1 MAPTLLLI
9 HGRGR
14 ASSDEVARAAE
25 RLDAYVLRRKR
36 GWLGGLAKGLYAAGL
51 APIAESQAL
60 FPFYGNALADAI
72 RAYEVGGG
80 RRPEL
85 EILAADEPVEGAA
98 VVETKAAALLDAAA
112 ALGFDAEKELSY
124 SDPKASGELAE
135 RDPAQE
141 LGWGDALRV
150 PVLRAA
156 LQYVSRKTGAP
167 AVIIE
172 QFLEDVAYYLELKDM
187 RESVLGL
194 IERDLRQA
202 LPDGG
207 ELVVV
212 GHSLGTIVAY
222 DLLTR
227 LSDAYSVRLLVT
239 AGSPLGYPV
248 VQNNLLG
255 KVAGHKPAVPACL
268 PQVPSAWLNAYDV
281 LDVVALIHPLAGTFD
296 GPVGGQ
302 ISDERTHNPSGP
314 HAIDD
319 YLADPD
325 VAGPIGRHLGG

>member
-9 HGRGR
+9 HGRGQ

-25 RLDAYVLRRKR
+25 RLEAYVLRRKR
-36 GWLGGLAKGLYAAGL
+36 GWLGGLTKGLFAAGL
-51 APIAESQAL
+51 ASISESSVL

-72 RAYEVGGG
+72 RAHEQGGG

-85 EILAADEPVEGAA
+85 EILAAEEPVADAA
-98 VVETKAAALLDAAA
+98 VAETKAAALLDAAA
-112 ALGFDAEKELSY
+112 ALGFDAAKELGY
-124 SDPKASGELAE
+124 YDPQASEELAD

-156 LQYVSRKTGAP
+156 LQYVSRKTGVP
-167 AVIIE
+167 SLIIE
-172 QFLEDVAYYLELKDM
+172 RFLDDVAYYLELKDM
-187 RESVLGL
+187 RELVLSL
-194 IERDLRQA
+194 IERDLRRA
-202 LPDGG
+202 LPVGG

-212 GHSLGTIVAY
+212 GHSLGSVVAY

-227 LSDAYSVRLLVT
+227 LGDPYPVRLLVT

-255 KVAGHKPAVPACL
+255 KIAGRRPAVPACL
-268 PQVPSAWLNAYDV
+268 PKVPGAWLNAYDV
-281 LDVVALIHPLAGTFD
+281 LDVVALIHPLAGTYD
-296 GPVGGQ
+296 ETVGGQ
-302 ISDERTHNPSGP
+302 VSDERTYNPSGP

-325 VAGPIGRHLGG
+325 VAAPIGRHLVG